1 MNSAMPSTA
10 LSTADAI
17 LDAFATAGTVL
28 PRDALKQARDHW
40 PEVGP
45 LLLRELEQAAHGGE
59 LTDRAI
65 YILFFGL
72 FLMAQVR
79 ETRAFRPLC
88 ALAADRERIETV
100 LADAITEDLSG
111 FLARTY
117 DGDPAPLRALI
128 ENADADEYVR
138 AAALDALAL
147 LTLRGRI
154 DRDETGRYL
163 RALHAT
169 LQPQDTN
176 FVWVSW
182 QQAVALLGYEDL
194 VPLVEDAF
202 ARGWIDETI
211 MDVSDFRKDL
221 RDARE
226 LADPLKSLP
235 VTVADPDRYDDIEAR
250 MLQFAAFRPKKTAV
264 GPPPPR
270 WEDADGTVH
279 NPYRGIGRNDPCPC
293 GSGKKFK
300 KCCLNLVRDSKP
312 QIG

>member
-1 MNSAMPSTA
+1 MNAAMTITA
-10 LSTADAI
+10 LSTADAF
-17 LDAFATAGTVL
+17 LDAFATAGSVL
-28 PRDALKQARDHW
+28 PREALKQAKDRW
-40 PEVGP
+40 PEVSP
-45 LLLRELEQAAHGGE
+45 LLLKELEQAAHGGE
-59 LTDRAI
+59 LTDRTI
-65 YILFFGL
+65 SILFFAL

-88 ALAADRERIETV
+88 ALAADPERIDTI
-100 LADAITEDLSG
+100 LGDGITEDLSG
-111 FLARTY
+111 ILARTY

-138 AAALDALAL
+138 AAALDALAV

-182 QQAVALLGYEDL
+182 QQAVSLLGYDDL

-211 MDVSDFRKDL
+211 MDVSDFHKDL
-221 RDARE
+221 HDARE

-235 VTVADPDRYDDIEAR
+235 LTVDDPDRYDDIEAR
-250 MLQFAAFRPKKTAV
+250 MMQFATFRPKKEALAL
-264 GPPPPR
+264 PPSPPR
-270 WEDADGTVH
+270 WEGDRTVH

-300 KCCLNLVRDSKP
+300 KCCLNLAR
-312 QIG
+312 